1 MPGPFSAT
9 EIEQFKTDGLV
20 MLRGGFSPETAAEC
34 REVHVQRSFS
44 GGPFQRVIG
53 DRLRSAID
61 HLTGTGRAIVHL
73 SFRWWPVLFP
83 GRAKQATSR
92 CCTPWWSACNPQ
104 YQLKE
109 PMQIDRADG
118 AYSPVEEAIRAAL
131 AV

>member
-9 EIEQFKTDGLV
+9 EIEQFKTDGWSCCAEDSHPR
-20 MLRGGFSPETAAEC
+20 LRPKC
-34 REVHVQRSFS
+34 REVHLQRSLS
-44 GGPFQRVIG
+44 GGPFQRVVG